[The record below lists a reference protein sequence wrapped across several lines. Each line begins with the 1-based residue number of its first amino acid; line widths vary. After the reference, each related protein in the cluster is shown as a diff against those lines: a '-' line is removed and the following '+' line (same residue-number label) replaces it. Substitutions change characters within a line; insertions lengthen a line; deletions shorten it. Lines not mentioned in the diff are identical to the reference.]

1 MGDIKKIKSLL
12 NKPSRRIVILTHI
25 NPDGDAI
32 GSSLGL
38 YNILVNAG
46 HVADVITP
54 NACPA
59 FLHWLPGN
67 DTVIVYQENKEAA
80 LKKIMEAEIIF
91 SIDFNELKRIKQFHK
106 PVKDSGAY
114 KIMIDHHPEPE
125 YFSDFTMN
133 DVKVSST
140 AELAYIFITSLG
152 LKKYI
157 NTEAAIC
164 LFTGIMSDT
173 GCFSYNSS
181 NKNTYLI
188 IAELLD
194 YKFSKDKVYYRLYD
208 NFTADRMRLLGYT
221 LNEKMEILPGFN
233 TAIISLTR
241 KELDKY
247 KFQTGDTESFVNY
260 PLSIKDICFSAFFVE
275 RENHIKI
282 SFRSKGDF
290 AVNEFS
296 KKHFNGGGHLNAA
309 GGESYDTMEKAIEK
323 FKSLLPEY
331 KQKLKEYEI

>member
-12 NKPSRRIVILTHI
+12 REAPRRIAIITHT

-54 NACPA
+54 NAYPS

-67 DTVIVYQENKEAA
+67 DKVIICSENKEAA
-80 LKKIMEAEIIF
+80 LKKIMKAEIIF

-106 PVKDSGAY
+106 PVEDSGAY
-114 KIMIDHHPEPE
+114 KVMIDHHPKPE
-125 YFSDFTMN
+125 SFADFTMN
-133 DVKVSST
+133 DVSVSST
-140 AELAYIFITSLG
+140 AELVYIFTTSLG

-164 LFTGIMSDT
+164 LFTGIMADT

-188 IAELLD
+188 IADLLE
-194 YKFSKDKVYYRLYD
+194 YKFSKDEIYYNLYD
-208 NFTADRMRLLGYT
+208 NFTVNRMRLLGYA
-221 LNEKMEILPGFN
+221 LNKKLEILPEYN
-233 TAIISLTR
+233 TAIISLTG
-241 KELDKY
+241 KELENY
-247 KFQTGDTESFVNY
+247 KFQTGDTEGFVNY
-260 PLSIKDICFSAFFVE
+260 PLSIKNICFSAFFTE
-275 RENHIKI
+275 REDHIKI

-296 KKHFNGGGHLNAA
+296 EKHFNGGGHLNAA
-309 GGESYDTMEKAIEK
+309 GGESYTTMEKTIEK
-323 FKSLLPEY
+323 FKKLLPEY
-331 KQKLKEYEI
+331 KHNLQKYAN

>member
-1 MGDIKKIKSLL
+1 MDDIKKIKSLL
-12 NKPSRRIVILTHI
+12 NKPSRKIVILTHI

-38 YNILVNAG
+38 YNMFINAG
-46 HVADVITP
+46 HIANVITP
-54 NACPA
+54 NAYPS

-67 DTVIVYQENKEAA
+67 DNVIVYQENKEAA

-114 KIMIDHHPEPE
+114 KVMIDHHPEPE

-140 AELAYIFITSLG
+140 AELVYIFITSLG

-157 NTEAAIC
+157 STEAAIC
-164 LFTGIMSDT
+164 LFTGIMADT

-194 YKFSKDKVYYRLYD
+194 YKFSKDGVYYRLYD
-208 NFTADRMRLLGYT
+208 NFTADRMRLLGYA

-233 TAIISLTR
+233 TAFISLTR

-290 AVNEFS
+290 AVNKFS

-309 GGESYDTMEKAIEK
+309 GGESYANMKKTIEK
-323 FKSLLPEY
+323 FKKLLPEY
-331 KQKLKEYEI
+331 KQKLGRNEI